1 MTHAA
6 AWAFPRPFGWR
17 SLLATLL
24 AIALLAFTGAR
35 VDLDRLLPGS
45 EPDLPAVTVDTNEN
59 RTGLGGLLSQLWP
72 IQLAERWEISRLP
85 DFDPDDLPLFAYVE
99 TVQTT
104 SYRLDPVTLERV
116 AEVERSRWLV
126 EPLGYAVHVA
136 AKLLGTLEIALWG
149 TIIAVL
155 LGLPL
160 ALAGAANI
168 NSSRPI
174 RALAHGAVAA
184 LRAIPELIS
193 ALFLVV
199 AFGFGPL
206 PGVLALGLH
215 AAGFLGKF
223 YADEMENADPAPQ
236 RALTAAGVGKSMV
249 WRYAVLPQV
258 LPQFVAY
265 TIYIFDRNVRMGT
278 VVGLVGAGGIG
289 QELKGRFDMFQY
301 AHVGTILTA
310 ILLTVLLL
318 DQLALQLRRR
328 LL

>member
-1 MTHAA
+1 VTSA

-17 SLLATLL
+17 SLVAALL

-35 VDLDRLLPGS
+35 VDLHRLFPGS
-45 EPDLPAVTVDTNEN
+45 GPDRAAGTLDQNEAG
-59 RTGLGGLLSQLWP
+59 TGLGGLLAQLWP
-72 IQLAERWEISRLP
+72 IQLAERREISRLP
-85 DFDPDDLPLFAYVE
+85 DIDRDDLPLFAYVE
-99 TVQTT
+99 TVATRT
-104 SYRLDPVTLERV
+104 HRLDPITLERE
-116 AEVERSRWLV
+116 AHVERTEWLV
-126 EPLGYAVHVA
+126 EPLGYARHVA
-136 AKLLGTLEIALWG
+136 MKLLETLEIALWG
-149 TIIAVL
+149 TLIAVL

-168 NSSRPI
+168 NAFGPSRAI
-174 RALAHGAVAA
+174 AHGAVAV
-184 LRAIPELIS
+184 LRAVPELIS

-236 RALTAAGVGKSMV
+236 RALSGAGLGKALV

-258 LPQFVAY
+258 LPQFMAY
-265 TIYIFDRNVRMGT
+265 TLYIFDRNVRMGT

-318 DQLALQLRRR
+318 DQLAIRIRRR